1 MTAEDDDHFWTE
13 GNTGQS
19 AHQIWSIVM
28 NYDSFPFSKI
38 LTSGLQTQCIKKV
51 LGQRRDLASNCVLLL
66 ASCVTVSLHS
76 GSCCHTETSDLE
88 YILNRKKINISLFS
102 VIKKMTNNSNE
113 RRKQISVAGI

>member
-19 AHQIWSIVM
+19 AHQIWSVVM

-66 ASCVTVSLHS
+66 ASCVTVSL
-76 GSCCHTETSDLE
+76 C
-88 YILNRKKINISLFS
+88 ILAPAATQKPLIWNLYPTGKK
-102 VIKKMTNNSNE
+102 
-113 RRKQISVAGI
+113 